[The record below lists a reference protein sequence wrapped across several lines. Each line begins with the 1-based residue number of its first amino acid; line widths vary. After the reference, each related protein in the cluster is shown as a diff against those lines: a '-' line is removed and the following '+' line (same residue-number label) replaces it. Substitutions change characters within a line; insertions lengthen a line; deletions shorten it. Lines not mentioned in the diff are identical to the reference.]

1 MVNETMRLPPRH
13 DYSPSSSSNNNKSN
27 NNGATTPSGSSRR
40 PTSPRKPS
48 VAQAEEDK
56 TIRRGAA
63 ILREQIRKQMMEMG
77 ERLRSTS
84 PVPEEQQPPQQSP
97 TQQQQT
103 QPRHQ
108 PRSLRENKPWQREF
122 NWAPPQPQNERKT
135 TISPSQLNNT
145 ASCNTSSSSSSDP
158 PARVMGASTQGK
170 DNRAEGVDDF
180 TNFSDPFKVK
190 SVSSS
195 VEVDPPE
202 EDDWEAELELELT
215 KTYDLKRTPTPEL
228 NHKDP
233 IAISPP
239 PSPRE
244 SPLVRLAP
252 ESDRKKNGLSTAVPM
267 KPYALNV
274 ESQDSEEEDSDIASI
289 SNSNHHFFMTS
300 PDKSVRLSSITS
312 PESLTSPLGTQF
324 IENNVYTY
332 TEKGS
337 KALVTPPTD
346 ERFDCDSS
354 RSSLSTSPGR
364 RYSQLNHLGG
374 YEEKERSRSRIM
386 GNSYLPMSLQ
396 SNDSSTA
403 STLNSSPKKKSKQL
417 EPPSLV
423 DEDDFLDE
431 YSESPVKEVPAR
443 SSVSK
448 TVTSVISSKKRINK
462 VPPSRSSKMYDKL
475 LNDPAY
481 LHAQSAG
488 FLWQSL
494 VGQHIK
500 FPTTW
505 WNGARSPPIG
515 DEKSVWIF
523 YGRHT
528 VAHNNVLNQL
538 VRCRASA
545 GRLLLHIIVL
555 DVMSRA
561 PMQDIAIGCFHPN
574 SKSVRKTPSAL
585 RSLEDSRDIWMGVR
599 KRTSHTV
606 SAVDSLLYSQSNDET
621 CSRSP
626 LGPGQRITN
635 NNVRT
640 VFGEKPPLETIFM
653 GDDELYER
661 LASRLMAPTFEVSVP
676 PPLAILHEFVFA

>member
-1 MVNETMRLPPRH
+1 MT
-13 DYSPSSSSNNNKSN
+13 
-27 NNGATTPSGSSRR
+27 
-40 PTSPRKPS
+40 
-48 VAQAEEDK
+48 
-56 TIRRGAA
+56 
-63 ILREQIRKQMMEMG
+63 
-77 ERLRSTS
+77 
-84 PVPEEQQPPQQSP
+84 
-97 TQQQQT
+97 
-103 QPRHQ
+103 
-108 PRSLRENKPWQREF
+108 
-122 NWAPPQPQNERKT
+122 
-135 TISPSQLNNT
+135 
-145 ASCNTSSSSSSDP
+145 
-158 PARVMGASTQGK
+158 MGASTQGK
-170 DNRAEGVDDF
+170 DNRVEGADDF
-180 TNFSDPFKVK
+180 TNFSDPFKAK
-190 SVSSS
+190 SVSSG

-202 EDDWEAELELELT
+202 EDDWEAELEMDLA
-215 KTYDLKRTPTPEL
+215 KTYDLKRTQTPEIG
-228 NHKDP
+228 KDP

-244 SPLVRLAP
+244 MSLERLVP
-252 ESDRKKNGLSTAVPM
+252 KSDDRKKNFLAADARMEAFS
-267 KPYALNV
+267 LNV
-274 ESQDSEEEDSDIASI
+274 GSQDSEDDDGDIASI
-289 SNSNHHFFMTS
+289 SNSNHNFFTNS
-300 PDKSVRLSSITS
+300 PDKDVRFTSRLTS
-312 PESLTSPLGTQF
+312 PQSLTSPLGTQF
-324 IENNVYTY
+324 IESNVYTY

-337 KALVTPPTD
+337 KAFVTPLAD
-346 ERFDCDSS
+346 ERFDSDSS

-364 RYSQLNHLGG
+364 RYSQLNHLGA
-374 YEEKERSRSRIM
+374 YEEKERSRSRIT

-396 SNDSSTA
+396 SNDSSTT

-423 DEDDFLDE
+423 DEDDFLGD
-431 YSESPVKEVPAR
+431 YCESPLKEIPAR
-443 SSVSK
+443 QSVSK
-448 TVTSVISSKKRINK
+448 SVTSVVSSRKRINK
-462 VPPSRSSKMYDKL
+462 VPPSRSSKMYDML
-475 LNDPAY
+475 LNDAAY
-481 LHAQSAG
+481 RHAQSAG

-500 FPTTW
+500 FPSSW
-505 WNGARSPPIG
+505 WDGARSPPIG

-528 VAHNNVLNQL
+528 IAHNNVLNQL

-574 SKSVRKTPSAL
+574 SKCVRKSPSAL
-585 RSLEDSRDIWMGVR
+585 KSLENSRDIWMGVR

-606 SAVDSLLYSQSNDET
+606 SAVDSLLYSQSSDET

-661 LASRLMAPTFEVSVP
+661 LASRLMAPTFEGSIP